1 MYLEANLTTVSPPSS
16 SLASPSG
23 NNKNGDESGVPQIIV
38 DNAEKHG
45 DGFKDAYVTYEII
58 TRFPHSREEHRVRR
72 RYQDFIWLLSKISTS
87 ESGADKDS
95 GMGTGMT
102 AGLTPVII
110 PPLPEKN
117 RLEYMDRFSP
127 DFIRRRQVGLER
139 FLRRLTR
146 HPRLQKHPVLESFL
160 TKPIL
165 GIDEDMS
172 EEGGDLAPGSSTSS
186 TTTGSSLV
194 DSLLSVFS
202 GGPGKGR
209 TVEERFLVMRKLTGV
224 LESNFDK
231 VTEGQS
237 RLVAGYR
244 GLSDAL
250 LASASA
256 FSQASTIFS
265 QLDRVINS
273 DTTGSGDLPT
283 ATTVTPVR
291 TLLGDLGQAAE
302 EESVCAVALADD
314 LELRGQLLTSE
325 YANYCRSARALLKY
339 RDLRQ
344 YECQDLCD
352 ALAEAR
358 TELSTL
364 TGGSSLADGS
374 AASGG
379 GSNSTKTAIVNF
391 FTEKVDQMRGLDPVT
406 ARAERIR
413 RLERRCEELELSVAR
428 TRARS
433 EAADRALADGEY
445 STFLDLLGYDFVH
458 VYQPGIQGAWRKYQS
473 QLLQIWSD

>member
-1 MYLEANLTTVSPPSS
+1 MAP
-16 SLASPSG
+16 PSG
-23 NNKNGDESGVPQIIV
+23 NNKDGDEHGIPHIIV

-58 TRFPHSREEHRVRR
+58 TRFPHAREEYRVRR
-72 RYQDFIWLLSKISTS
+72 RYQDFIWLLSKISTN
-87 ESGADKDS
+87 ESGTDKDS
-95 GMGTGMT
+95 GMGTGLT
-102 AGLTPVII
+102 ASLMPVII

-146 HPRLQKHPVLESFL
+146 HPKLQKHPVLESFL

-172 EEGGDLAPGSSTSS
+172 EEGGDLVSGSSTSS
-186 TTTGSSLV
+186 ATAGSSLV
-194 DSLLSVFS
+194 DSLLSVFG

-265 QLDRVINS
+265 QLDRVISSNDASGGS
-273 DTTGSGDLPT
+273 DPPS

-344 YECQDLCD
+344 YEWQDLSD
-352 ALAEAR
+352 ALTEAR
-358 TELSTL
+358 TELLAL
-364 TGGSSLADGS
+364 TGGNNLADGS
-374 AASGG
+374 AAGSGG
-379 GSNSTKTAIVNF
+379 SSSTKAAIVNF

-413 RLERRCEELELSVAR
+413 RLEKRCEDLEVSVAR
-428 TRARS
+428 VRARS

-445 STFLDLLGYDFVH
+445 SIFLDLLDYDFVH
-458 VYQPGIQGAWRKYQS
+458 VYQPGIQGAWHKYQS